1 VTDARRRE
9 STAHTLSIREKL
21 GYSLGDLAANLIFQ
35 TLITYL
41 AFFYTDV
48 FRLPPATA
56 ATIIF
61 VIGLLGAFVFT
72 PLIGI
77 AADRTATRW
86 GKFRPWILW
95 TAIPFGV
102 LSLLAFST
110 PDLGEH
116 GKVVYALTTYGLL
129 MLVYAAN
136 NLPYSALSGVLTGN
150 MAQRNSLSAYRFV
163 AVMIAQF
170 IIQVLLLPLVLILGD
185 GDRVQGFERV
195 MTVFAVVG
203 TAFFLITF
211 ATTRERIVPAREQT
225 GGVLQDLT
233 DLLRNR
239 PWQVMLALTVLVFIN
254 LALKGGT
261 YIYYFQYYMREAALT
276 GFLDSSGFNHFINE
290 VNTALSG
297 WGLSGFTWPKDPAT
311 SAFSLFNAC
320 GILCMILGIGV
331 SRHLADRF
339 GKRSVF
345 GGALLASTVFLLAFY
360 FFPPTAVAVAF
371 GAFMLHGFFYGIT
384 IPLLW
389 AMIADVADYSEWKN
403 HRRAT
408 AIIFSAM
415 LCGLKIGLSI
425 GGALVAGILAHH
437 GYQAGAEQQPQ
448 AVVDGIRLTVSV
460 YCSLPFLLAVT
471 LLLLYEIDKKM
482 EARIEHDLH
491 ARRQADNVDQLAA
504 RAISQP
510 LVTHIHTADPSAHV
524 FEGRLYIYPSH
535 DIDSGAPFDD
545 EGGHFGMEDYHVLRM
560 DTPTGETTDCGV
572 ALHVR
577 DVPWAEQQM
586 WAPDAACR
594 DGRYYLYFPAKDRQ
608 GMFRIGVAASHRPEG
623 PFIPEPEPM
632 AGTYSIDPAVYE
644 DDDGTHYLYFG
655 GIWGGQL
662 QKYRDNRY
670 DAAHEE
676 PAGDAPALGPRVG
689 RLDTCMTRLAEPTRE
704 IIILD
709 EHGQPLRANDHARR
723 FFEGPW
729 LHKHQGRYYLSYS
742 TGDTHLLCYAVGD
755 SPYGPFTYGGVILT
769 PVVGWTTHHSICA
782 FEGQWYL
789 FYHDAVLS
797 GGVTHLRSVKC
808 TPLHMEADGS
818 IRTIHPYGA

>member
-1 VTDARRRE
+1 MTDARRRE

-136 NLPYSALSGVLTGN
+136 NLPYSALSGVLTGS

-276 GFLDSSGFNHFINE
+276 GFLDSSGFNHFIDE

-460 YCSLPFLLAVT
+460 YCSLPFLLAVS

-491 ARRQADNVDQLAA
+491 ARRQAGNVDQLAA

-577 DVPWAEQQM
+577 DVPWAAQQM

-608 GMFRIGVAASHRPEG
+608 GMFRIGVAASDRPEG

-689 RLDTCMTRLAEPTRE
+689 RLDACMTRLAEPTRE

-709 EHGQPLRANDHARR
+709 EHGQPLRADDHARR

-729 LHKHQGRYYLSYS
+729 LHKYQGRYYLSYS